1 MLHSSEQGNVAALVP
16 WKERDGYVAETAV
29 RLDKV
34 HAHLTAVTE
43 EQAWIRDAVREL
55 RDENTRNQRLR
66 SFDESLRNSR
76 DVKTDEIVRTMRDLK
91 DRMGAI
97 EGPRSAFG
105 GLTYKSFDSIDAR
118 LVQFAAMQK
127 KLERIE
133 TRNYAMFLCSLAMMS
148 VTLISRFY

>member
-1 MLHSSEQGNVAALVP
+1 MIHSSEQGNVAAFVP

-34 HAHLTAVTE
+34 HAHLEKVSE
-43 EQAWIRDAVREL
+43 EQAWIRDAIREL

-76 DVKTDEIVRTMRDLK
+76 DVKTDEIVRTVRDLK
-91 DRMGAI
+91 DRIGAI
-97 EGPRSAFG
+97 EGPRSAYS

-118 LVQFAAMQK
+118 LVQLAGIQK
-127 KLERIE
+127 KFERIE
-133 TRNYAMFLCSLAMMS
+133 RRTHTMFLASLAVLS
-148 VTLISRFY
+148 VALLSRLF